1 MCPPGLSGGFNVPT
15 AATTCGQCSPSSWR
29 CPASPSSAPRY
40 PPCLEDPLLG
50 NGNGSLLCPQVQ
62 LLLCLQGSPKLPYP
76 LGFCSRLIPRCS
88 LRKCPVLLLK
98 GKRVTSSFS
107 GIQQRENAVP
117 LVVVCPASSS
127 PGHSSLIRFISREP
141 EAQQNLI
148 SSPSGRTAGAG
159 PAAASSCL
167 TEYKGQIWEA
177 GVRHLTRH
185 SLLFLSQSAFS
196 GNGQKP

>member
-1 MCPPGLSGGFNVPT
+1 MGASTPLQQQH
-15 AATTCGQCSPSSWR
+15 TCGQCSPSSWC
-29 CPASPSSAPRY
+29 CPASPSSAPCY
-40 PPCLEDPLLG
+40 PHCLTDPLLG

-107 GIQQRENAVP
+107 RLLGYPTERECCPP
-117 LVVVCPASSS
+117 LVVFCPASSS
-127 PGHSSLIRFISREP
+127 PGHSSLIRFISGEP
-141 EAQQNLI
+141 EARWNLI

-177 GVRHLTRH
+177 GVRHSTRH
-185 SLLFLSQSAFS
+185 SLPFLSQSAFS